1 MADTLVTSGQVSAP
15 DWAETLGAEL
25 RAAEAQGKPD
35 TTATYFE
42 AVVAALEK
50 GEGAEQGVLQPH
62 CPTRASFTEFRAEVF
77 GRRKPSKILG
87 VSKTRP
93 SGCGSWNVPSQ

>member
-50 GEGAEQGVLQPH
+50 VSAD
-62 CPTRASFTEFRAEVF
+62 
-77 GRRKPSKILG
+77 LG
-87 VSKTRP
+87 VSAEAQTERRAAWEEAYARTP
-93 SGCGSWNVPSQ
+93 HGQPVTLDET